1 MLNGNDVL
9 AAVTAALKTIP
20 DLVAAMNGD
29 ATRIFTYSDIYGSD
43 APRKLEEYK
52 MLRPSIL
59 VEWMGQLGGNFDGST
74 LTKHQI
80 QLVIRQQNAQQVVT
94 PTNFATLWYIICN
107 APINSGTVNIR
118 GTCLL
123 PDLDPPDT
131 PTATIQQ
138 DETGN
143 DILVGHFSIPEVWD
157 VPYTG

>member
-20 DLVAAMNGD
+20 DLVAAMNND
-29 ATRIFTYSDIYGSD
+29 ATRIFTYSDIYGQD

-80 QLVIRQQNAQQVVT
+80 QLVIRQQNAQQVVA
-94 PTNFATLWYIICN
+94 PTNFASLWYIICN
-107 APINSGTVNIR
+107 APINSGTVNI
-118 GTCLL
+118 
-123 PDLDPPDT
+123 
-131 PTATIQQ
+131 
-138 DETGN
+138 
-143 DILVGHFSIPEVWD
+143 
-157 VPYTG
+157 